1 MINTWLIYLIK
12 VLKLVLGYVE
22 SHVLLLLLCASWL
35 KVLDKTWGGLTVLFS
50 TIAGCDL
57 MWRGRRAGPLYHREH
72 ITYSVW
78 MAFDL
83 AHIIHYLLIHGPLGF
98 LLFHPFKSI
107 LQNPV
112 VRVGWGFLQSGNSSN
127 HLRLSLSVSSSL
139 SHTHTRECFKPALGN
154 KPRSTN
160 LCRDSAK
167 PCLGRNIIKTHLC
180 CHGNRDLNKFI
191 SRVCF
196 FTACL
201 AFTWFIGWVEWVA
214 ELHAVPI
221 PLLLVARVYLFS
233 YQTSWMIIFHHHSCC
248 SRVQFCLCLF
258 LYL

>member
-1 MINTWLIYLIK
+1 MGHAVFFSSIHSNQYCRTQLCVWVGVFFK
-12 VLKLVLGYVE
+12 VAILPTI
-22 SHVLLLLLCASWL
+22 CAS
-35 KVLDKTWGGLTVLFS
+35 
-50 TIAGCDL
+50 
-57 MWRGRRAGPLYHREH
+57 
-72 ITYSVW
+72 
-78 MAFDL
+78 
-83 AHIIHYLLIHGPLGF
+83 
-98 LLFHPFKSI
+98 
-107 LQNPV
+107 
-112 VRVGWGFLQSGNSSN
+112 
-127 HLRLSLSVSSSL
+127 LSLSLPLSL
-139 SHTHTRECFKPALGN
+139 THTRECFKPAFGN

-191 SRVCF
+191 SCVCF

-258 LYL
+258 VYL